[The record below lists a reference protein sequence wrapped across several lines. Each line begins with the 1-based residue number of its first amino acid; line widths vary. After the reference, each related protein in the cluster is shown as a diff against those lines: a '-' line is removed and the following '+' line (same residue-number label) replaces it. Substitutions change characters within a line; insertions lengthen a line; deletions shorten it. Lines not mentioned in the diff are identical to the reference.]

1 LALYAVT
8 SKSIVGIDN
17 EYIREDIDTEQI
29 AQKFFSQNEIK
40 FLENAPEAK
49 RKKIFYQLWTR
60 KEAILKAMGKGISFP
75 MDQFDVS
82 LINEQDFS
90 PVGIHGENRP
100 LSKLYVQDIELD
112 EGYFAAIAYESC
124 GMNIS
129 FWNYIH

>member
-1 LALYAVT
+1 MPQ
-8 SKSIVGIDN
+8 
-17 EYIREDIDTEQI
+17 R
-29 AQKFFSQNEIK
+29 QKE
-40 FLENAPEAK
+40 
-49 RKKIFYQLWTR
+49 KKIFYQLWTR